1 MRSGRFRETPA
12 LMVPRMTTSEARDV
26 VRHYLD
32 AAFVRKDFEGI
43 DDLTTNE
50 GLKTAARGFV
60 AAFPDLEMTFE
71 HEIAEGDLVAV
82 RVTAT
87 GTHLG
92 PFRGYP
98 PSGKKWEA
106 TASAWYQVESGRIAK
121 AWINWDWLAI
131 MEAIGAVSWNEAAK
145 QVAATVKRHP

>member
-1 MRSGRFRETPA
+1 MSTQ
-12 LMVPRMTTSEARDV
+12 EARNV
-26 VRHYLD
+26 VRRYLD
-32 AAFVRKDFEGI
+32 AAFVRKDFEGL
-43 DDLTTNE
+43 DDLTTNQ

-60 AAFPDLEMTFE
+60 AAFPDLDMIFE

-82 RVTAT
+82 RVSAT

-98 PSGKKWEA
+98 PSGRKWQA
-106 TASAWYQVESGRIAK
+106 TASAWYQVEDGRIIN

-131 MEAIGAVSWNEAAK
+131 MEGIGAVSWNEAAR
-145 QVAATVKRHP
+145 QAAGTVKQHP

>member
-1 MRSGRFRETPA
+1 MSNR
-12 LMVPRMTTSEARDV
+12 EARDV
-26 VRHYLD
+26 VRRYLD
-32 AAFVRKDFEGI
+32 AAFLRKDFEGF
-43 DDLTTNE
+43 DELTANE

-60 AAFPDLEMTFE
+60 AAFPDLEMTFD
-71 HEIAEGDLVAV
+71 HEVAEGDVVAV
-82 RVTAT
+82 RVSAT

-98 PSGKKWEA
+98 PSGKRWQA
-106 TASAWYQVESGRIAK
+106 TASAWYQVQDGQIVS

-145 QVAATVKRHP
+145 DVAETVQRHP

>member
-1 MRSGRFRETPA
+1 MP
-12 LMVPRMTTSEARDV
+12 ARDV
-26 VRHYLD
+26 VRRYLD

-43 DDLTTNE
+43 DELTKSE
-50 GLKTAARGFV
+50 GLKNAARGFV
-60 AAFPDLEMTFE
+60 AAFPDLEITFE
-71 HEIAEGDLVAV
+71 HEISAGDLVAV

-98 PSGKKWEA
+98 ASGKKWEA
-106 TASAWYQVESGRIAK
+106 TASAWYQVQDGRIVN

-131 MEAIGAVSWNEAAK
+131 LEAIGAVGWSEAAK
-145 QVAATVKRHP
+145 DVAGTVKRHP

>member
-1 MRSGRFRETPA
+1 MST
-12 LMVPRMTTSEARDV
+12 EARDV
-26 VRHYLD
+26 VRRYLD

-43 DDLTTNE
+43 DDVTANE

-60 AAFPDLEMTFE
+60 AAFPDLEMSFE
-71 HEIAEGDLVAV
+71 HEIVEGDLVAV
-82 RVTAT
+82 RVSAT

-98 PSGKKWEA
+98 ASGKKWEA
-106 TASAWYQVESGRIAK
+106 TASAWYQVQDGRIVN

-131 MEAIGAVSWNEAAK
+131 MEAIGAVSWNEVVK
-145 QVAATVKRHP
+145 DVAGQLKRHM

>member
-1 MRSGRFRETPA
+1 MSNR
-12 LMVPRMTTSEARDV
+12 EARDV
-26 VRHYLD
+26 VRRYLD
-32 AAFVRKDFEGI
+32 AAFVRKDFEGL
-43 DDLTTNE
+43 DELTANE

-71 HEIAEGDLVAV
+71 HEVAEGDVVAV
-82 RVTAT
+82 RVSAT

-98 PSGKKWEA
+98 PSGKRWQA
-106 TASAWYQVESGRIAK
+106 TASAWYQVQDDQIVS

-131 MEAIGAVSWNEAAK
+131 MEAIGAISWNEAAK
-145 QVAATVKRHP
+145 DVAETVQRHP

>member
-1 MRSGRFRETPA
+1 MFRETPTVS
-12 LMVPRMTTSEARDV
+12 VPRMSTHEARDV
-26 VRHYLD
+26 VRRYLD
-32 AAFVRKDFEGI
+32 AAFVRKDFEGL
-43 DDLTTNE
+43 DDLTTSE

-71 HEIAEGDLVAV
+71 REIAEGDLVAV
-82 RVTAT
+82 RVSAT

-92 PFRGYP
+92 TFRGYP
-98 PSGKKWEA
+98 PSGKRWQA
-106 TASAWYQVESGRIAK
+106 TASAWYQVSGGRIAN

-145 QVAATVKRHP
+145 DVAGTVQRHP